1 MSSLKDKLSETDR
14 AYLAGLFDGEG
25 TIGFYNYRSRHEST
39 VMITNADPRVMSW
52 LLDKTGYGNVHSRL
66 KPEYRRRHGIHH
78 WRICGKSRVQ
88 DFLEAVLPFLII
100 KKDQAVLLLQLWAA
114 EQSGKNKITAD
125 VKNRRD
131 SAVVMLKLL
140 KTANLSALS
149 PAC

>member
-1 MSSLKDKLSETDR
+1 
-14 AYLAGLFDGEG
+14 
-25 TIGFYNYRSRHEST
+25 
-39 VMITNADPRVMSW
+39 
-52 LLDKTGYGNVHSRL
+52 
-66 KPEYRRRHGIHH
+66 
-78 WRICGKSRVQ
+78 
-88 DFLEAVLPFLII
+88 
-100 KKDQAVLLLQLWAA
+100 LQLWAA